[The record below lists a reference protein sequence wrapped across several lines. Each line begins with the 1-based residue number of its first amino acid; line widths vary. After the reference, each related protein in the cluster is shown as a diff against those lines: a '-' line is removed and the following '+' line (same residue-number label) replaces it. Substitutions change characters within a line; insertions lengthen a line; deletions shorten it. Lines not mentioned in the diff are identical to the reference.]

1 MKVIWS
7 PEAEQA
13 LYDILDY
20 IAQDSH
26 DNAYRF
32 ISKLKERATVLAQF
46 PNSGRKVPEREK
58 DDLRELIEG
67 NYRIFYR
74 VKDKIVEIATVFESH
89 RLLQEEAEPE
99 PTPAKKRPRHRK
111 KP

>member
-7 PEAEQA
+7 PEAERA

-20 IAQDSH
+20 IAQDSPE
-26 DNAYRF
+26 NAHRF
-32 ISKLKERATVLAQF
+32 IAKLRERAHDLAQF
-46 PNSGRKVPEREK
+46 PNSGRRVPEREK

-74 VKDKIVEIATVFESH
+74 VRSEVVEIATVFESH
-89 RLLQEEAEPE
+89 RRLREEEAKLRL
-99 PTPAKKRPRHRK
+99 TPRK
-111 KP
+111 KLPRRRK